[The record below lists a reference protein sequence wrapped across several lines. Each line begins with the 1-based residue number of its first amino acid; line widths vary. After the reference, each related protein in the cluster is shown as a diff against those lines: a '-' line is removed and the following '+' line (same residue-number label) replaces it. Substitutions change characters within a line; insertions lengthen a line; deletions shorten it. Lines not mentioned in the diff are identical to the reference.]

1 LTNELGLSSSPY
13 LIMMAIPGATLKLG
27 LGRGINPVNRLPLDL
42 EKRLE
47 MPIQNHSEP
56 RLTTET

>member
-1 LTNELGLSSSPY
+1 
-13 LIMMAIPGATLKLG
+13 MMAIPGATLKLG